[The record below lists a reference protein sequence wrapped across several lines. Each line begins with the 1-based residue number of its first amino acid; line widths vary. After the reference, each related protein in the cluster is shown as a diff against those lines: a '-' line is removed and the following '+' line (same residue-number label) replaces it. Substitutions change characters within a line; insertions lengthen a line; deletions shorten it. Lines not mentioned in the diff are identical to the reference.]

1 MKSGKTIVT
10 ILTSA
15 ATAAIAGILFAPQK
29 GSITRKKLSKQ
40 SRKIADTAS
49 DTFKTS
55 LDNITKQFKTIQ
67 REAEEGVEKGKEIK
81 KEAVKKADEITDK

>member
-1 MKSGKTIVT
+1 MKSGKTIFT

-29 GSITRKKLSKQ
+29 GSTTRKKLSKQ

-55 LDNITKQFKTIQ
+55 LDNITKQFKTMH

-81 KEAVKKADEITDK
+81 KEAVKKADEITDT